1 VSGLVGIVRP
11 SIDAGSGALVP
22 RSVETVEP
30 APAHL
35 IGVGFALA
43 AAALG
48 IAADTGPLVPVL
60 AGAVALGGLARARVA
75 STVALLG
82 VAPLLGVIGW
92 ADATLTAAAACLAA
106 AAIAMLAAAGDGG
119 GRGDAA
125 LALRVTT
132 GALMLTCTSLLLT
145 FVAFYV
151 V

>member
-1 VSGLVGIVRP
+1 M
-11 SIDAGSGALVP
+11 
-22 RSVETVEP
+22 EP

-35 IGVGFALA
+35 IGGGFALA
-43 AAALG
+43 AAAFG
-48 IAADTGPLVPVL
+48 IAAGTGPLVPIL

-82 VAPLLGVIGW
+82 VAPLLAVIAWPDIG
-92 ADATLTAAAACLAA
+92 LLAAAGCLAA
-106 AAIAMLAAAGDGG
+106 AAIAMLAGARDGG

-132 GALMLTCTSLLLT
+132 GALMLAATSMLLT
-145 FVAFYV
+145 FVVFYV